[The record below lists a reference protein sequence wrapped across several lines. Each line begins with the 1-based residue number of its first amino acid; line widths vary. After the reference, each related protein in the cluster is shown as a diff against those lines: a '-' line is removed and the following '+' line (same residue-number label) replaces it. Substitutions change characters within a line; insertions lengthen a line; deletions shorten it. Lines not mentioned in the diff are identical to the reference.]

1 MGLLTCRDKCNVSD
15 WLVLVGPVLTVV
27 VFEISLALTR
37 QSGLTFFRNTRQRD
51 GGDSYPPTTPCTVYV
66 DFFTL

>member
-37 QSGLTFFRNTRQRD
+37 QSGLRA
-51 GGDSYPPTTPCTVYV
+51 SL
-66 DFFTL
+66 TLKLFKGF